1 MPTRSPLPLD
11 LSFEFSLRRRGYEL
25 IAGVDEAGRGP
36 LAGPVVAAAV
46 LFPPDVFIPGVCDS
60 KRLSPERREELFE
73 EIQGKAISIG
83 IGIVDSHEIDR
94 INILNAS
101 LKAMRMA
108 VECLH
113 PRPQIV
119 LVDGP
124 YTPQID
130 VECLPICKGDRT
142 CFSIAAASIVAKVI
156 RDRMMIDFHRLYP
169 QYGFDRH
176 KGYPTPQHY
185 RALAEFGPCP
195 IHRRSFNLRATER
208 GWARKGR
215 G

>member
-1 MPTRSPLPLD
+1 MPARFPLPLAP
-11 LSFEFSLRRRGYEL
+11 SFELALRRRGYEL

-36 LAGPVVAAAV
+36 LAGPVVAVAV
-46 LFPPDVFIPGVCDS
+46 LFPPDAFIPSVCDS
-60 KRLSPERREELFE
+60 KRLPPKRREELFE
-73 EIQGKAISIG
+73 EIRGKAISIG

-101 LKAMRMA
+101 LKAMKMA

-124 YTPQID
+124 HAPEID
-130 VECLPICKGDRT
+130 LECLPIRKGDQT

-195 IHRRSFNLRATER
+195 IHRRSFNLRVTK
-208 GWARKGR
+208 GDWARKGR